1 MFKGH
6 FFRSSFKPLISS
18 QGIREGRRNI
28 FWGRGCGGKCGL
40 GHYIPHF
47 FIQLIESACMHVH
60 LFQSC
65 PTL

>member
-18 QGIREGRRNI
+18 QGIREGSRNI
-28 FWGRGCGGKCGL
+28 FGGRGCGGKCGL

-47 FIQLIESACMHVH
+47 FI
-60 LFQSC
+60 
-65 PTL
+65 